1 MKSTTRLNF
10 RAGIV
15 EAILT
20 TPYTVVVMPGAFV
33 LAALLTQWFG
43 LDKPA
48 YGFLVSLPF
57 FANAAQTLV
66 LPLLAGRSSPKRL
79 TLAMAWVNLAFWTAL
94 IAVLPFLPRENGPRV
109 LIIFTVLLGLMS
121 ISGAFSSVGWIAWVR
136 EWVPGRLRGGYFGLR
151 NSTLAAGTLVFLG
164 LVMLVFKSQPHSI
177 WPFVWVLGFSAFARL
192 FSLLTLQTIHAPRP
206 TAAIESIGLANS
218 LRDCLRAPGF
228 PLFILFSAWT
238 NFWMGFSGPFG
249 PVFCFEELGLGP
261 DDLAL
266 LTAVATLSA
275 VAGWTFWGRVAD
287 RAGNIPVLIF
297 GMLLWEISNM
307 LWAVLNPGNAWL
319 LYPMF
324 LWSGFFSV
332 AFFLGAFNLLLNIV
346 PKKSSTA
353 AISIHLGITSA
364 TMGIAPILAGGLL
377 EEFLMQRNY
386 GIAVYHLGFFVKSAS
401 ILLALLLFFY
411 IREPGRIRRNSLP
424 SALRSLLQIMAS
436 QARELLK
443 KRPRSC

>member
-1 MKSTTRLNF
+1 M
-10 RAGIV
+10 
-15 EAILT
+15 
-20 TPYTVVVMPGAFV
+20 GA
-33 LAALLTQWFG
+33 
-43 LDKPA
+43 
-48 YGFLVSLPF
+48 GFLRRCPF
-57 FANAAQTLV
+57 
-66 LPLLAGRSSPKRL
+66 
-79 TLAMAWVNLAFWTAL
+79 
-94 IAVLPFLPRENGPRV
+94 
-109 LIIFTVLLGLMS
+109 
-121 ISGAFSSVGWIAWVR
+121 
-136 EWVPGRLRGGYFGLR
+136 
-151 NSTLAAGTLVFLG
+151 
-164 LVMLVFKSQPHSI
+164 
-177 WPFVWVLGFSAFARL
+177 

-206 TAAIESIGLANS
+206 TAAIDSIGLANS

-266 LTAVATLSA
+266 LTAAATLSA

-307 LWAVLNPGNAWL
+307 LWAVLNPGNSCL

-332 AFFLGAFNLLLNIV
+332 AFFLGAFNLLLKLV
-346 PKKSSTA
+346 PNKSSTA

-401 ILLALLLFFY
+401 ILLGLLLFFY
-411 IREPGRIRRNSLP
+411 IREPGRTRRDSLP
-424 SALRSLLQIMAS
+424 SALRSLLRIMAI
-436 QARELLK
+436 QAAELLK
-443 KRPRSC
+443 KRPGSR